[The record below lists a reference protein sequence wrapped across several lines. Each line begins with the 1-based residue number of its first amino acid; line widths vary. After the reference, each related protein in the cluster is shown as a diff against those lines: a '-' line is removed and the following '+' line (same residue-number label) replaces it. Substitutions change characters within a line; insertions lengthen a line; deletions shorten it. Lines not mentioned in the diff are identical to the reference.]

1 MFLIVF
7 TAIFF
12 MGANCAAHFAAGA
25 TTLDQ
30 FDLQGN

>member
-1 MFLIVF
+1 MFLIVVI
-7 TAIFF
+7 AIFL
-12 MGANCAAHFAAGA
+12 MGPNYAAHFAARA